1 MKQLCVL
8 LVEDNP
14 GDQRLVKEALREND
28 LQCEL
33 HIAEDGVQA
42 LQFLRREGKYQDA
55 PRPDLILLDLNLPK
69 ISGRE
74 VLGEL
79 KAEEGLKS
87 IPVVVMT
94 TSQADEDISK
104 VYGLNGNCFVTKP
117 VDLDEFLHLID
128 VIGTFWFSVA
138 RLPSGGRP

>member
-1 MKQLCVL
+1 VKQLCVL

>member
-1 MKQLCVL
+1 VKQLCVL

-33 HIAEDGVQA
+33 HIAEDGVLA

>member
-33 HIAEDGVQA
+33 HIAEDGVLA